1 MYFRGMKQLLF
12 ALSLVVI
19 ASCNAQSIK
28 VLKNTETTA
37 ADCKECL
44 QVRIQNSGVDNISK
58 VEVTND
64 KGETFSFDGV
74 KAGRTGAYR
83 NITQLC
89 QCGYDVN
96 ITYQRTDANTTTL
109 TRQCRNIVKCTDYY
123 KGKLTISIK
132 AAKLPEDLT
141 GKDVRR
147 TDVDLS
153 FIKD

>member
-1 MYFRGMKQLLF
+1 MYFSRMKQVLF

-37 ADCKECL
+37 AECTECL

-58 VEVTND
+58 IEVTND

-74 KAGRTGAYR
+74 KAGKTGEYR

-96 ITYQRTDANTTTL
+96 ITYQRTDANKTTL
-109 TRQCRNIVKCTDYY
+109 TRQCRNFVKCTDYY
-123 KGKLTISIK
+123 KGKLTIAVK
-132 AAKLPEDLT
+132 TAKLPEDLT
-141 GKDVRR
+141 QADVRR
-147 TDVDLS
+147 TEVDLS